1 MLTSALKVLW
11 ERWKAIAHV
20 IGDFQARILLSLFYF
35 VGVGPLGVGVRLFGD
50 PLRMRADAGTRWL
63 ERPQPTDVAAGARR
77 QF

>member
-1 MLTSALKVLW
+1 MLSVLKTAW

-20 IGDFQARILLSLFYF
+20 IGDFQARVLLSLFYF
-35 VGVGPLGVGVRLFGD
+35 VAVGPLGVGVRLFGD
-50 PLRMRADAGTRWL
+50 PLRIRAAAGTRWL